1 MSIIITEEDLC
12 KKHAKK
18 CAKICQFSS
27 LPSKCFQ
34 VANDPNTKIDSKPHI
49 CAYNYNTRT
58 GFRAHKKIWGPRVL
72 SSTLVYMHYAV
83 LYNVHMGADLTSLL
97 PMPAIMITTN
107 APCLWEIIAM
117 MAHSCCHTFPGTTCL
132 YLPVQ
137 GLCSTVSL
145 IKNKKNRGCVIYI

>member
-34 VANDPNTKIDSKPHI
+34 AANDPNTKNDFKPHI

-58 GFRAHKKIWGPRVL
+58 GFRVHKKTWGSRVL
-72 SSTLVYMHYAV
+72 SSALGTISTTV
-83 LYNVHMGADLTSLL
+83 
-97 PMPAIMITTN
+97 MITST
-107 APCLWEIIAM
+107 
-117 MAHSCCHTFPGTTCL
+117 PGQRDGGGNQEARIDL
-132 YLPVQ
+132 VFID
-137 GLCSTVSL
+137 G
-145 IKNKKNRGCVIYI
+145 R